1 MVTGNP
7 FWLCHSGE
15 VFTLRDPQLSS
26 RVKWRGQTLLC
37 VTLGSCVKI
46 EKDTM
51 CKHSLGTEVTKWG
64 GGDTADFLI
73 QIFKASRSFGALDPY
88 LELVY
93 LAILYQSLSD
103 DPLNIKGKPKLLLDP
118 NFTMNPS

>member
-1 MVTGNP
+1 MKKI
-7 FWLCHSGE
+7 LCANIA
-15 VFTLRDPQLSS
+15 
-26 RVKWRGQTLLC
+26 WGQKLLN
-37 VTLGSCVKI
+37 G
-46 EKDTM
+46 
-51 CKHSLGTEVTKWG
+51 G